1 MKKVIKASEIR
12 QKSLWDVKRKL
23 KDVTDAIEQLSKE
36 DQDLLEQ
43 LTSHTF
49 YEDLLDAQR
58 YIDYEIN
65 AKHM

>member
-1 MKKVIKASEIR
+1 MKKVIKASEIG

>member
-1 MKKVIKASEIR
+1 MKKVIKANKVG
-12 QKSLWDVKRKL
+12 QMSLWDVKRKL
-23 KDVTDAIEQLSKE
+23 RDVTDVIEQLSKE
-36 DQDLLEQ
+36 DQDALEQ